1 MKQLVF
7 AVLLVIPVLGMSQKT
22 PEDVLEPFFNTFDK
36 SPDQAIEY
44 IFSTNPYIKQNQ
56 KGIDNIKERLNTSR
70 KLLGE
75 YYGEELTKIQSVGD
89 SFVKYSYML
98 KYDRQPVK
106 LDIVLYRPND
116 KWLLYTMQFDD
127 KLSKDFET
135 ITE

>member
-1 MKQLVF
+1 MKHLFF
-7 AVLLVIPVLGMSQKT
+7 AVFLLIPVLGMSQET
-22 PEDVLEPFFNTFDK
+22 PEDVLEPFFDSFDQ

-44 IFSTNPYIKQNQ
+44 IFSTNPYINQNQ

-127 KLSKDFET
+127 KLNKDFQT
-135 ITE
+135 ISD